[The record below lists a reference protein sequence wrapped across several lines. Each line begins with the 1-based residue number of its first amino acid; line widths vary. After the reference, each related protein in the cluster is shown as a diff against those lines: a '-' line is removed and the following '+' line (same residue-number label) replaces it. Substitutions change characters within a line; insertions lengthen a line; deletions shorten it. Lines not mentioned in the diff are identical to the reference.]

1 MAGDVMR
8 SFIFLIFWAQAVST
22 SQISGIVK
30 DQTGA
35 VLPGA
40 EVAATQTDTGAKR
53 TALTDEAGYYS
64 LPNLPVGPYRVEV
77 TLPGFRAYVQTGII
91 LQVNSNPV
99 INAILAVGQVSETVE
114 VEAAAAMV
122 ETQTTG
128 VGAVIDN
135 KRVLELPL
143 NGRNATELIF
153 LSGMATVATGSSA
166 GLR

>member
-99 INAILAVGQVSETVE
+99 INAILAVGQDSEQIE
-114 VEAAAAMV
+114 VQADAALV
-122 ETQTTG
+122 ETRSTG
-128 VGAVIDN
+128 VGQVMD
-135 KRVLELPL
+135 
-143 NGRNATELIF
+143 
-153 LSGMATVATGSSA
+153 
-166 GLR
+166 